1 MTCSVSH
8 CAQPTEQLGFE
19 PALLTS
25 KKCCVLSHRLSP
37 VPQFLPKHTQG
48 ETGQHLSR
56 CFPSWL
62 GLKSYTKRLGLVWVS
77 LLPQGWGGVWQLFH
91 PLRVPFSVYLA
102 ERGACG

>member
-1 MTCSVSH
+1 MFSVALRPANRAAGIRTCLADFEEVL
-8 CAQPTEQLGFE
+8 CA
-19 PALLTS
+19 
-25 KKCCVLSHRLSP
+25 LSP
-37 VPQFLPKHTQG
+37 AVPCTTVLAKTHQG